1 MKNKII
7 YFGNIEDILGFEL
20 SPEIKK
26 RITDLKL
33 EYVSL
38 TQEERDNYLLHVID
52 ILTSDITKSGEHRI
66 NEWENGWG
74 ENLKL
79 FKESKDINDLIPKY
93 HGKRKIVKWMGDV
106 IKPITENFDYKIHIC
121 FVDAILQ
128 EYLKDIKNI
137 YEFGCGPAY
146 HLIRL
151 NEWKKDLNLNGSDWT
166 NASQNI
172 IKEINETLNTNINGF
187 NFNFFKPDYN
197 INFPE
202 KSGIYTVA
210 ALEQVGEN
218 FKDFVDFLVEK
229 KPEICIH
236 MEPIDELLDE
246 TKLIDNLSIRYF
258 RKRNYLKEFLP
269 YLEQLEKED
278 KIEIITKQRIFS
290 GSYFIE
296 GHSLIVWKVK

>member
-1 MKNKII
+1 MKNKIVHFR
-7 YFGNIEDILGFEL
+7 YIEDILGFEL

-26 RITDLKL
+26 RITDFKL
-33 EYVSL
+33 EYNELS
-38 TQEERDNYLLHVID
+38 QEERDEYLLHVID
-52 ILTSDITKSGEHRI
+52 VLISDITKSGEHRI

-106 IKPITENFDYKIHIC
+106 IKPVTDNFDYKIHIC

-128 EYLKDIKNI
+128 EYLKDVKNV

-166 NASQNI
+166 EASQNI
-172 IKEINETLNTNINGF
+172 IKEINETLDININPF

-218 FKDFVDFLVEK
+218 FKDFVDFLIAK
-229 KPEICIH
+229 KPEICVH

-258 RKRNYLKEFLP
+258 RKRNYLNEFLP
-269 YLEQLEKED
+269 YLEQLEKEG
-278 KIEIITKQRIFS
+278 KIEIINKQRIYS